1 MLYWR
6 PKVTKYLK
14 IGPYGLTAGAI
25 IVAAVIFRLLLVLL
39 NYPEV
44 NSDEG
49 TMGIEAMHIAFQGQ
63 HPVFLYGQN
72 YMGVLEAYLAAPF
85 FRLFGVSTLTLRLGM
100 LIMLALFLLAIYWLG
115 SLLYSKRLALISLGL
130 LSLATPDMLIQQLRA
145 VGGAMETIL
154 FGTLLLV
161 LAYCLAASVLRRG
174 LWRYVAYLA
183 WGLIAGVALW
193 VHFLVLPF
201 ILCSGLLILV
211 FCYRDWRTAALPC
224 LLLGFYIGAY
234 PLLQDY
240 QLVWDTVV
248 KIRQAGNILDP
259 TASTSPLQQILSTT
273 LWGIPQTTGF
283 QPICSITDLPTYGPL
298 DASTIP
304 CTLFQGAWSVGY
316 LWLLGVGV
324 FVPASACLRL
334 LWQHVRHQGKAPD
347 HAQPG
352 LLHFARLMHLLT
364 AVLVIALY
372 VTSPLS
378 GLKPVS
384 TRYLVGLLVATPGI
398 LWSLWQFADLENR
411 RFSFRIPATWFN
423 RATLNRVA
431 LVLAIL
437 VLFSGTVY
445 TVTTLPAASADTQQ
459 QETLIQDLLKMHV
472 RRVYLEYWSCYRL
485 LFQSQEQILCA
496 RPPYPQVI
504 GADRYSPDARAVQP
518 LPGVLN
524 PAIPFL
530 FPTSEGGQQ
539 EIAAFEAYN
548 HIHGKH
554 FRRYSFAGM
563 VLFMPL
569 VSISPQPSLPQHL
582 RHQWSPDPSYISRA
596 TG

>member
-1 MLYWR
+1 M
-6 PKVTKYLK
+6 KKYFK

-25 IVAAVIFRLLLVLL
+25 IVGAVVFRLLLVLL

-100 LIMLALFLLAIYWLG
+100 LIMFMLFLLAIYWLG
-115 SLLYSKRLALISLGL
+115 SLLYSKRLALVSLGL

-145 VGGAMETIL
+145 VGGAMETVL

-161 LAYCLAASVLRRG
+161 LAYCLAASVQRRG

-201 ILCSGLLILV
+201 ILCSGLLLLV
-211 FCYRDWRTAALPC
+211 FCYRDWRTAALLC
-224 LLLGFYIGAY
+224 LLLGFCIGAY

-259 TASTSPLQQILSTT
+259 TASTSPLQQILSTA
-273 LWGIPQTTGF
+273 LWGIPLTTGL

-324 FVPASACLRL
+324 FTAASACWRL
-334 LWQHVRHQGKAPD
+334 LWQRVRHQAEVPD
-347 HAQPG
+347 HNQPG
-352 LLHFARLMHLLT
+352 LLYFARLMHLLT
-364 AVLVIALY
+364 ALLVIALY

-398 LWSLWQFADLENR
+398 LWSLWQFADLANR

-423 RATLNRVA
+423 RATLNRAV
-431 LVLAIL
+431 LVLAVL
-437 VLFSGTVY
+437 VIFSGTVS
-445 TVTTLPAASADTQQ
+445 TVTPLPAANADTRQ

-472 RRVYLEYWSCYRL
+472 RRIYLEYWSCYRL

-496 RPPYPQVI
+496 TPPYPQVV

-518 LPGVLN
+518 TPGIIN

-530 FPTSEGGQQ
+530 FPTSEGGQK
-539 EIAAFEAYN
+539 EIVAFESYN
-548 HIHGKH
+548 RIHGKRFH
-554 FRRYSFAGM
+554 RYLFAGM
-563 VLFMPL
+563 ALFMPPG
-569 VSISPQPSLPQHL
+569 SISLRLSLAQHP
-582 RHQWSPDPSYISRA
+582 RRQWNSGPLHISK
-596 TG
+596 TKD